1 MAHILDEINIIRSRR
16 RTISLKVD
24 NDGEVVVCA
33 DPRVSMKFIEKF
45 VLEKLSWIQKTRQK
59 IENRKK
65 NAIIINPHLVS
76 QYKKQAHD
84 IIQERLS
91 YYSTITGLKFSKFR
105 ITSAKTRFGSC
116 TSKGVLSFSWRLI
129 FYPKEVIDYIV
140 VHELTHLRE
149 FNHSRNFWERV
160 ELVLPEY
167 KTHKKWLKE
176 KGLVEVA

>member
-1 MAHILDEINIIRSRR
+1 MQVIRSRR
-16 RTISLKVD
+16 RTISLRV
-24 NDGEVVVCA
+24 NYNGEVIVSA
-33 DPRVSMKFIEKF
+33 DNRVPMSFIEKF
-45 VLEKLSWIQKTRQK
+45 VAEKRAWIEKTRQK
-59 IENRKK
+59 IEERKK
-65 NAIIINPHLVS
+65 NAIIINPHLVK
-76 QYKKQAHD
+76 QYKKQAHY

-129 FYPKEVIDYIV
+129 FYPKEVIDYVV

-167 KTHKKWLKE
+167 KVHKKWLKE

>member
-1 MAHILDEINIIRSRR
+1 MQVIRSRR
-16 RTISLKVD
+16 RTISLRVND
-24 NDGEVVVCA
+24 DGEVIVNA
-33 DPRVSMKFIEKF
+33 DHRVPMSFIEIF
-45 VLEKLSWIQKTRQK
+45 VSKKRSWIERTKQK
-59 IENRKK
+59 IEGRKK

-84 IIQERLS
+84 IIQERIS

-105 ITSAKTRFGSC
+105 ITSAKSRFGSC